1 MSCSPNLPCLL
12 VGFLSF
18 FFLFIFPLHLT
29 APEGTLKQ
37 FFINIFEQAQE
48 RLFIAGALRS
58 VDRHINGCLCVGAG
72 NYWS

>member
-12 VGFLSF
+12 VDFF
-18 FFLFIFPLHLT
+18 KAFFLFIFPLHLT

-58 VDRHINGCLCVGAG
+58 VDRHINGCLCAGAG